1 VTRGV
6 GRQHVLVA
14 LAVGGVAGVL
24 GDGFAAAQTPPPAAA
39 ASSTAQTP
47 DRGRQQAAEARYKVR
62 VMEGVLEK
70 SVQQAALRL
79 NEQLQRVSPDLIQ
92 LAGAAHARG
101 YRLEGYGL
109 FFDVE
114 VPAAMRQTMGW
125 TARVMRQQHEGVAEA
140 LGSLKR
146 IAGEL
151 DPKARAEAERAMRQI
166 ELAVRPVPRG
176 PRTAERPVVTAP
188 PAGGAMGASTSTVAT
203 AEPGAPDVETPM
215 KPATPPSEA
224 EAMLWR
230 SPDLAYEDQVRE
242 ALIGA
247 MLDWGALLPLGPDE
261 WLTVAARDNQDVVM
275 PGAAPD
281 VVTIILRVK
290 GSDLAER
297 LSGRLPT
304 DELRRRV
311 EVREFWLWRCAPSAR
326 TPAEPFTCCGYND
339 AMRRAWLPLV
349 LLAGVAGSIACRSEP
364 DATKV
369 VQVTDVVTGWLDQ
382 GIVNGQNKLVPT
394 ISLKIRNGADRPLSY
409 LQLNAVFRIINDT
422 EELGS
427 KVIWATQ
434 GQAFA
439 PGASL
444 GPFNLSSDLGY
455 SSPAA
460 RTQMLQHSLFKDA
473 KVELFVKH
481 GSRQWARLGEYRVDR
496 QLFTK

>member
-1 VTRGV
+1 MMQVVRG
-6 GRQHVLVA
+6 RHVLVGC
-14 LAVGGVAGVL
+14 GGSGSGG
-24 GDGFAAAQTPPPAAA
+24 GDGLAAAQAPAAPPAP
-39 ASSTAQTP
+39 ASSTQTP
-47 DRGRQQAAEARYKVR
+47 ERGRQQAADARYKVR

-125 TARVMRQQHEGVAEA
+125 TARVMRQQHEGVSEA
-140 LGSLKR
+140 LGALKR

-151 DPKARAEAERAMRQI
+151 DPKDRAEAERAMRQI

-176 PRTAERPVVTAP
+176 LRPADRPMATAQP
-188 PAGGAMGASTSTVAT
+188 PGGAMGASTSTVA
-203 AEPGAPDVETPM
+203 APAPDAPDVDKPM
-215 KPATPPSEA
+215 LVVPPPSEA
-224 EAMLWR
+224 DAMLWR

-311 EVREFWLWRCAPSAR
+311 EVREF
-326 TPAEPFTCCGYND
+326 
-339 AMRRAWLPLV
+339 
-349 LLAGVAGSIACRSEP
+349 
-364 DATKV
+364 
-369 VQVTDVVTGWLDQ
+369 
-382 GIVNGQNKLVPT
+382 
-394 ISLKIRNGADRPLSY
+394 
-409 LQLNAVFRIINDT
+409 
-422 EELGS
+422 
-427 KVIWATQ
+427 
-434 GQAFA
+434 
-439 PGASL
+439 
-444 GPFNLSSDLGY
+444 
-455 SSPAA
+455 
-460 RTQMLQHSLFKDA
+460 
-473 KVELFVKH
+473 
-481 GSRQWARLGEYRVDR
+481 
-496 QLFTK
+496 

>member
-1 VTRGV
+1 MQVVSGRHLLV
-6 GRQHVLVA
+6 GIVLVA
-14 LAVGGVAGVL
+14 ASAAGA
-24 GDGFAAAQTPPPAAA
+24 DRAAAQASSPPAPTP
-39 ASSTAQTP
+39 STSPAL
-47 DRGRQQAAEARYKVR
+47 DRGRAADARYKVR

-140 LGSLKR
+140 LGALKR
-146 IAGEL
+146 ITGEL
-151 DPKARAEAERAMRQI
+151 DPKDRADAERAMRQI

-176 PRTAERPVVTAP
+176 VRPAERPMASAPP
-188 PAGGAMGASTSTVAT
+188 PAGAMEASTSSVSPAP
-203 AEPGAPDVETPM
+203 AAPDSD
-215 KPATPPSEA
+215 KPVIVVAPPSEA
-224 EAMLWR
+224 EAALWR

-297 LSGRLPT
+297 LAGRLPAE
-304 DELRRRV
+304 ELRRRV
-311 EVREFWLWRCAPSAR
+311 EVREF
-326 TPAEPFTCCGYND
+326 
-339 AMRRAWLPLV
+339 
-349 LLAGVAGSIACRSEP
+349 
-364 DATKV
+364 
-369 VQVTDVVTGWLDQ
+369 
-382 GIVNGQNKLVPT
+382 
-394 ISLKIRNGADRPLSY
+394 
-409 LQLNAVFRIINDT
+409 
-422 EELGS
+422 
-427 KVIWATQ
+427 
-434 GQAFA
+434 
-439 PGASL
+439 
-444 GPFNLSSDLGY
+444 
-455 SSPAA
+455 
-460 RTQMLQHSLFKDA
+460 
-473 KVELFVKH
+473 
-481 GSRQWARLGEYRVDR
+481 
-496 QLFTK
+496 

>member
-1 VTRGV
+1 MIRVVHGRHVIV
-6 GRQHVLVA
+6 GMAMVAA
-14 LAVGGVAGVL
+14 LAAGASL
-24 GDGFAAAQTPPPAAA
+24 GAAQAPPPPPAPAPSAA
-39 ASSTAQTP
+39 PAP
-47 DRGRQQAAEARYKVR
+47 DRGRQLAADARYKVR

-140 LGSLKR
+140 LGALKR
-146 IAGEL
+146 ITGEL
-151 DPKARAEAERAMRQI
+151 DPKDRADAERAMRQI

-176 PRTAERPVVTAP
+176 LRPAERSMATAP
-188 PAGGAMGASTSTVAT
+188 PSGGAMGASTSTVA
-203 AEPGAPDVETPM
+203 APAPAAPDVDKPM
-215 KPATPPSEA
+215 VVVAPPSELDA
-224 EAMLWR
+224 ALWR

-311 EVREFWLWRCAPSAR
+311 EVREF
-326 TPAEPFTCCGYND
+326 
-339 AMRRAWLPLV
+339 
-349 LLAGVAGSIACRSEP
+349 
-364 DATKV
+364 
-369 VQVTDVVTGWLDQ
+369 
-382 GIVNGQNKLVPT
+382 
-394 ISLKIRNGADRPLSY
+394 
-409 LQLNAVFRIINDT
+409 
-422 EELGS
+422 
-427 KVIWATQ
+427 
-434 GQAFA
+434 
-439 PGASL
+439 
-444 GPFNLSSDLGY
+444 
-455 SSPAA
+455 
-460 RTQMLQHSLFKDA
+460 
-473 KVELFVKH
+473 
-481 GSRQWARLGEYRVDR
+481 
-496 QLFTK
+496 

>member
-1 VTRGV
+1 MDVVR
-6 GRQHVLVA
+6 GRQALFGLVA
-14 LAVGGVAGVL
+14 MAAAAM
-24 GDGFAAAQTPPPAAA
+24 GDGVTAAQVPTPPPAAA
-39 ASSTAQTP
+39 PSAPQAP
-47 DRGRQQAAEARYKVR
+47 ERGRQQAADARYKVR

-146 IAGEL
+146 ITGDL

-166 ELAVRPVPRG
+166 ELAVRPIPRG
-176 PRTAERPVVTAP
+176 LRSAERPMATAQP
-188 PAGGAMGASTSTVAT
+188 PAGAMGASTSTIAPAPAASEGDKPSTAT
-203 AEPGAPDVETPM
+203 APL
-215 KPATPPSEA
+215 SEA
-224 EAMLWR
+224 DATLWR

-275 PGAAPD
+275 PGAASD

-297 LSGRLPT
+297 LAGRLPT

-311 EVREFWLWRCAPSAR
+311 EVREF
-326 TPAEPFTCCGYND
+326 
-339 AMRRAWLPLV
+339 
-349 LLAGVAGSIACRSEP
+349 
-364 DATKV
+364 
-369 VQVTDVVTGWLDQ
+369 
-382 GIVNGQNKLVPT
+382 
-394 ISLKIRNGADRPLSY
+394 
-409 LQLNAVFRIINDT
+409 
-422 EELGS
+422 
-427 KVIWATQ
+427 
-434 GQAFA
+434 
-439 PGASL
+439 
-444 GPFNLSSDLGY
+444 
-455 SSPAA
+455 
-460 RTQMLQHSLFKDA
+460 
-473 KVELFVKH
+473 
-481 GSRQWARLGEYRVDR
+481 
-496 QLFTK
+496 

>member
-1 VTRGV
+1 MTHGLRG
-6 GRQHVLVA
+6 RHVLLGGLMVA
-14 LAVGGVAGVL
+14 ALVAAA
-24 GDGFAAAQTPPPAAA
+24 DTAAAQAPSPSAPSTPPAPE
-39 ASSTAQTP
+39 
-47 DRGRQQAAEARYKVR
+47 RGRQVATDARYKVR

-140 LGSLKR
+140 LGALKR
-146 IAGEL
+146 ITGEL
-151 DPKARAEAERAMRQI
+151 DPKDRADAERAMRQI

-176 PRTAERPVVTAP
+176 VRPAERPMASAPP
-188 PAGGAMGASTSTVAT
+188 PAGAMEASTSSVSPAP
-203 AEPGAPDVETPM
+203 AAPDSD
-215 KPATPPSEA
+215 KPVIVVAPPSEA
-224 EAMLWR
+224 EAALWR

-297 LSGRLPT
+297 LAGRLPAE
-304 DELRRRV
+304 ELRRRV
-311 EVREFWLWRCAPSAR
+311 EVREF
-326 TPAEPFTCCGYND
+326 
-339 AMRRAWLPLV
+339 
-349 LLAGVAGSIACRSEP
+349 
-364 DATKV
+364 
-369 VQVTDVVTGWLDQ
+369 
-382 GIVNGQNKLVPT
+382 
-394 ISLKIRNGADRPLSY
+394 
-409 LQLNAVFRIINDT
+409 
-422 EELGS
+422 
-427 KVIWATQ
+427 
-434 GQAFA
+434 
-439 PGASL
+439 
-444 GPFNLSSDLGY
+444 
-455 SSPAA
+455 
-460 RTQMLQHSLFKDA
+460 
-473 KVELFVKH
+473 
-481 GSRQWARLGEYRVDR
+481 
-496 QLFTK
+496 

>member
-1 VTRGV
+1 MMHVVSGRRLV
-6 GRQHVLVA
+6 GIVMVAA
-14 LAVGGVAGVL
+14 LAAGV
-24 GDGFAAAQTPPPAAA
+24 DAAAAQVAPLPGPAPAPA
-39 ASSTAQTP
+39 PAPSTP
-47 DRGRQQAAEARYKVR
+47 DRGRQLAADARYKVR

-125 TARVMRQQHEGVAEA
+125 TARVMRQQREGVSEA
-140 LGSLKR
+140 LGALKR

-151 DPKARAEAERAMRQI
+151 DPKDRADAERAMRQI
-166 ELAVRPVPRG
+166 ELAVLPVPRG
-176 PRTAERPVVTAP
+176 LRPADRPMAAAP
-188 PAGGAMGASTSTVAT
+188 PPAGAMGASTSTMIAP
-203 AEPGAPDVETPM
+203 EPAAPDGD
-215 KPATPPSEA
+215 KPAIVVAPPSEA

-247 MLDWGALLPLGPDE
+247 MLDWGALLPLSPDE

-297 LSGRLPT
+297 LAGRLPA

-311 EVREFWLWRCAPSAR
+311 EVREF
-326 TPAEPFTCCGYND
+326 
-339 AMRRAWLPLV
+339 
-349 LLAGVAGSIACRSEP
+349 
-364 DATKV
+364 
-369 VQVTDVVTGWLDQ
+369 
-382 GIVNGQNKLVPT
+382 
-394 ISLKIRNGADRPLSY
+394 
-409 LQLNAVFRIINDT
+409 
-422 EELGS
+422 
-427 KVIWATQ
+427 
-434 GQAFA
+434 
-439 PGASL
+439 
-444 GPFNLSSDLGY
+444 
-455 SSPAA
+455 
-460 RTQMLQHSLFKDA
+460 
-473 KVELFVKH
+473 
-481 GSRQWARLGEYRVDR
+481 
-496 QLFTK
+496 

>member
-1 VTRGV
+1 
-6 GRQHVLVA
+6 
-14 LAVGGVAGVL
+14 
-24 GDGFAAAQTPPPAAA
+24 
-39 ASSTAQTP
+39 
-47 DRGRQQAAEARYKVR
+47 
-62 VMEGVLEK
+62 MEGVLEK

-140 LGSLKR
+140 LGALKR
-146 IAGEL
+146 ITGEL
-151 DPKARAEAERAMRQI
+151 DPKDRADAERAMRQI

-176 PRTAERPVVTAP
+176 VRPAERPMASAPP
-188 PAGGAMGASTSTVAT
+188 PAGAMEASTSSVSPAP
-203 AEPGAPDVETPM
+203 AAPDGD
-215 KPATPPSEA
+215 KPVIVVAPPSEA
-224 EAMLWR
+224 EAALWR

-297 LSGRLPT
+297 LAGRMPT

-311 EVREFWLWRCAPSAR
+311 EVREF
-326 TPAEPFTCCGYND
+326 
-339 AMRRAWLPLV
+339 
-349 LLAGVAGSIACRSEP
+349 
-364 DATKV
+364 
-369 VQVTDVVTGWLDQ
+369 
-382 GIVNGQNKLVPT
+382 
-394 ISLKIRNGADRPLSY
+394 
-409 LQLNAVFRIINDT
+409 
-422 EELGS
+422 
-427 KVIWATQ
+427 
-434 GQAFA
+434 
-439 PGASL
+439 
-444 GPFNLSSDLGY
+444 
-455 SSPAA
+455 
-460 RTQMLQHSLFKDA
+460 
-473 KVELFVKH
+473 
-481 GSRQWARLGEYRVDR
+481 
-496 QLFTK
+496 